1 MKVLAAGAT
10 GYFAHHVVP
19 ALAARGVEVR
29 ALVHDP
35 GKADRA
41 LRGGAT
47 ETVIADLRD
56 PGSLDG
62 ALDGVDGFYLILPAF
77 APDTVDLGTA
87 AVAAAAAR
95 GVRRVVYSGV
105 YHPSL
110 SLVNHADTR
119 PVEEALYHS
128 GLEFTVLQPAMYLQ
142 GLTGSWRTAVDS
154 GIYAAP
160 WSRHSAMTYVDFR
173 DVAEVAARA
182 FATDELVGGTFEL
195 AAGGTHTREE
205 IAAVMSRYAGRPVEA
220 VDVPP
225 TRAVESMPAG
235 PQRDGLLA
243 MFTDYET
250 YGFHGGNDLVLRTV
264 LGRTPRTLEQF
275 IAELA
280 DADPNAHAAART
292 RVARGRDVQVSAEG

>member
-1 MKVLAAGAT
+1 MKVLATGAT
-10 GYFAHHVVP
+10 GYFAHHIVP

-35 GKADRA
+35 RKTEDA

-47 ETVIADLRD
+47 ETVVADLRD
-56 PGSLDG
+56 RDSLG
-62 ALDGVDGFYLILPAF
+62 VALDGVDAFYLILPAF
-77 APDTVDLGTA
+77 APDTVTLGTDA
-87 AVAAAAAR
+87 IAVAAAR

-128 GLEFTVLQPAMYLQ
+128 GMEFTVLQPAMYLQ
-142 GLTGSWRTAVDS
+142 GLAASWQTAVDT
-154 GIYAAP
+154 GVYAAP
-160 WSRHSAMTYVDFR
+160 WSRRSAMTYVDFR
-173 DVAEVAARA
+173 DVAEVAAHA
-182 FATDELVGGTFEL
+182 FAGDELVGGTFEL
-195 AAGGTHTREE
+195 ATGGAHTREQ

-225 TRAVESMPAG
+225 AVAAESLPPG
-235 PQRDGLLA
+235 PQRAGLAA
-243 MFTDYET
+243 MFTDYDT
-250 YGFHGGNDLVLRTV
+250 YGLHGGNDVVLRTV
-264 LGRTPRTLEQF
+264 LGRPPRTVEQF

-280 DADPNAHAAART
+280 SADRGALAAG
-292 RVARGRDVQVSAEG
+292 RVAVGAQGSAR